1 MNARR
6 LILVLA
12 SALGPMLGHASDATT
27 CPTTMAT
34 VPSHEFR
41 GPVDASPG
49 TRWYGSDAL
58 AVMLPTD
65 GIWPTT
71 KAGNLIAVKLFW
83 WSEGLEP
90 GMENALHV
98 ELTDLAK
105 PDEHPKTL
113 AATNAKAKSL
123 GGWAMLTGIDL
134 PHAGCWR
141 ISGSYHGEELSF
153 VIQAIDAEAYIA
165 REISSS

>member
-1 MNARR
+1 MTARR
-6 LILVLA
+6 SILALLVVL
-12 SALGPMLGHASDATT
+12 LPMPGHAAETTT
-27 CPTTMAT
+27 CPTTVA
-34 VPSHEFR
+34 SQEFR

-49 TRWYGSDAL
+49 TQWYGTDAL

-83 WSEGLEP
+83 WSEGFEP

-98 ELTDLAK
+98 ELTDLAA
-105 PDEHPKTL
+105 PDAHPKTL

-141 ISGSYHGEELSF
+141 ISARYHREELSF

-165 REISSS
+165 REMSRS